1 MPRLLLNRTFS
12 VNKVERPLT
21 RMLRMPR
28 WSIESPWINAGKPKI
43 FHLLISPK
51 CNSRSESNV
60 EMIQSMVVIITMLN
74 TLYLHMSKSFLV
86 KAESHLMYRI
96 L

>member
-28 WSIESPWINAGKPKI
+28 WSIESPWINAGKPQSSQ
-43 FHLLISPK
+43 LLITPK
-51 CNSRSESNV
+51 YNFSSESNL
-60 EMIQSMVVIITMLN
+60 EMIQRRDN
-74 TLYLHMSKSFLV
+74 
-86 KAESHLMYRI
+86 
-96 L
+96 